1 MEVFQAL
8 ILKLIP
14 LYFIILLGF
23 IAGKWLK
30 VERESIAPLLL
41 YIVVPVVS
49 FKGIVE
55 TEITWIT
62 LSYPI
67 FFFVTS
73 ATLALLFF
81 TIGKKLFNDGEKAG
95 LLSLCAGLAN
105 VGYFGLPL
113 LFLLFDESI
122 LGIAVLLMLGLAIHE
137 SSVGFFVAAS
147 GKHSFKEAL
156 LKTLRL
162 PAIYTSILAVACNLV
177 YKYYPSLQY
186 LDPAIES
193 LDTAMD
199 KFVGAYTLLGRL
211 MIGLGLSQVRTLKFD
226 WQFMSLGFL
235 AKFICYPLM
244 ATIFILFNKYCC
256 QIYDDLVLQ
265 VLFLLSIVPIGANTI
280 TIATELKMDT
290 DTVSI
295 TVLLSTLFAL
305 VYIPFLVS
313 IGSLC
318 LGWF

>member
-8 ILKLIP
+8 ILKLVP

-23 IAGKWLK
+23 IAGKWLN

-55 TEITWIT
+55 TEITWVT
-62 LSYPI
+62 LSYPV
-67 FFFVTS
+67 FFFLAS
-73 ATLALLFF
+73 ASLAILFF
-81 TIGKKLFNDGEKAG
+81 NLGKKLFNDREKAG

-122 LGIAVLLMLGLAIHE
+122 LGVAVLLMLGLAIHE
-137 SSVGFFVAAS
+137 SSVGFLVAAS

-156 LKTLRL
+156 FKTLRL
-162 PAIYTSILAVACNLV
+162 PAIYTSLLAVICNLA
-177 YKYYPSLQY
+177 YKRYPELCCF
-186 LDPAIES
+186 DPAIQS
-193 LDTAMD
+193 LNTAMD
-199 KFVGAYTLLGRL
+199 KFVGAYTLLGML
-211 MIGLGLSQVRTLKFD
+211 MIGLGLAKVRTLKLDF
-226 WQFMSLGFL
+226 QFISLGFL
-235 AKFICYPLM
+235 AKFICYPMLSI
-244 ATIFILFNKYCC
+244 AFIVFNKCFM
-256 QIYDDLVLQ
+256 QIYDDVVLQ
-265 VLFLLSIVPIGANTI
+265 VLFILSIVPIGANTI

-305 VYIPFLVS
+305 IYIPFLVS
-313 IGSLC
+313 ASSALV
-318 LGWF
+318 GWF

>member
-8 ILKLIP
+8 ILKLVP

-23 IAGKWLK
+23 IAGKWLR

-55 TEITWIT
+55 TEISWIT

-67 FFFVTS
+67 FFFVVS
-73 ATLALLFF
+73 ASLALLFF
-81 TIGKKLFNDGEKAG
+81 TIGKKVFNDGEKAG

-137 SSVGFFVAAS
+137 SSIGFFIAAS

-156 LKTLRL
+156 FKTLRL
-162 PAIYTSILAVACNLV
+162 PAIYTSLLAVACNLL
-177 YKYYPSLQY
+177 YKCYPVLQFF
-186 LDPAIES
+186 DPMIDS
-193 LDTAMD
+193 LDMAMD
-199 KFVGAYTLLGRL
+199 KFVGAYTLLGML
-211 MIGLGLSQVRTLKFD
+211 MIGLGLSQVRTLKLD
-226 WQFMSLGFL
+226 LQFMSFAFF

-244 ATIFILFNKYCC
+244 AVIFIIINKYYFP
-256 QIYDDLVLQ
+256 IYDDVVLQ
-265 VLFLLSIVPIGANTI
+265 ILFLLSIVPIGANTI
-280 TIATELKMDT
+280 TIATELRMDT

-313 IGSLC
+313 VGTIF